1 MNELISPEKAQE
13 ILNHLIKTG
22 QGFCF
27 YQGMLVDRMMLELIA
42 TGGEAE

>member
-1 MNELISPEKAQE
+1 MTKEKAQE

-27 YQGMLVDRMMLELIA
+27 YDGQVVNRMDLELVA
-42 TGGEAE
+42 TGGEME